1 MTTTK
6 NPKDEHDQMKMSQLA
21 AASGL
26 TVSTI
31 KFYMSQGLLPRP
43 RKAKPN
49 VAYYD
54 EAFLKRLLIVK
65 KMRDE
70 GLSVHSIKVI
80 LDKYSFSKVTEWEA
94 FKKQAKKK
102 DTRDLDEEERLATLS
117 GEQRRTD
124 AILEAAFQ
132 VFSVRGYHNAT
143 VDDIAQQAGVSKG
156 TCYQYFAGKEE
167 IFLATMD
174 RTMDQ
179 LFAEAEAT
187 AAGMTNALARMGMQG
202 LTFVSRFKELQ
213 FMFFGLY
220 TEVLGGNERL
230 RKKAGELFDKVAAFI
245 ARDIDLGMEQ
255 KIFRKVDPM
264 NVGYAMLG
272 IAQAVGNL
280 SLTNEDFDAVD
291 FFVGLMDFMQ
301 HGIMADN
308 RPKPAKKKK

>member
-1 MTTTK
+1 MK
-6 NPKDEHDQMKMSQLA
+6 PENAKSDSPMKMSQLA
-21 AASGL
+21 IASGL
-26 TVSTI
+26 TISTI

-43 RKAKPN
+43 KKAKPN

-54 EAFLKRLLIVK
+54 EAFLKRLLIIK
-65 KMRDE
+65 KMRNE

-80 LDKYSFSKVTEWEA
+80 LDKYSFDKVTEWED

-102 DTRDLDEEERLATLS
+102 DTSDLEEEERLATLS

-124 AILEAAFQ
+124 AILDAAFQ
-132 VFSVRGYHNAT
+132 VFSVRGYHSAT

-156 TCYQYFAGKEE
+156 TCYQYFTGKEE

-174 RTMDQ
+174 RTMDR

-187 AAGMTNALARMGMQG
+187 AAGQTNALARMGMQG

-220 TEVLGGNERL
+220 TEVLAGNEKL
-230 RKKAGELFDKVAAFI
+230 KSKAGELFDRVASFI

-280 SLTNEDFDAVD
+280 SLTDDNFDAVE
-291 FFVGLMDFMQ
+291 FFVSLMDFMQ
-301 HGIMADN
+301 NGIMAN
-308 RPKPAKKKK
+308 AQKK